1 MYIWERGDMK
11 LPTTSR
17 GWQMLQ
23 HFVSGM
29 MQIMNY
35 VTAGTAGITVMGTF
49 PVWAFGMIALATFIL
64 NRISSEIS
72 YQTSS
77 KLFEEHRK

>member
-1 MYIWERGDMK
+1 MN

-17 GWQMLQ
+17 GWQLLQ
-23 HFVSGM
+23 HFVSGT

-49 PVWAFGMIALATFIL
+49 PLWAFTVIALITFIL
-64 NRISSEIS
+64 NRVSSEIG
-72 YQTSS
+72 YQVSS